1 MSHIP
6 IACFCNPSSVET
18 IDHLFFSCPL
28 AQAVLSWLQSL
39 IFRCSALIPPLLCRH
54 VLFGLNSD
62 ELCVVPRGF
71 VGVLGLISER
81 MDQNL
86 GKIRGASNIAELQKI
101 TLPGTAHIL
110 RKASVH

>member
-1 MSHIP
+1 MRT
-6 IACFCNPSSVET
+6 ET
-18 IDHLFFSCPL
+18 
-28 AQAVLSWLQSL
+28 
-39 IFRCSALIPPLLCRH
+39 
-54 VLFGLNSD
+54 
-62 ELCVVPRGF
+62 VPV
-71 VGVLGLISER
+71 VGVLGLEL

>member
-1 MSHIP
+1 MKQKQNKI
-6 IACFCNPSSVET
+6 IIIIIIIKIIMRTET
-18 IDHLFFSCPL
+18 
-28 AQAVLSWLQSL
+28 
-39 IFRCSALIPPLLCRH
+39 
-54 VLFGLNSD
+54 
-62 ELCVVPRGF
+62 VPV
-71 VGVLGLISER
+71 VGVLGLEL

>member
-1 MSHIP
+1 MTS
-6 IACFCNPSSVET
+6 ET
-18 IDHLFFSCPL
+18 VP
-28 AQAVLSWLQSL
+28 
-39 IFRCSALIPPLLCRH
+39 
-54 VLFGLNSD
+54 
-62 ELCVVPRGF
+62 VV
-71 VGVLGLISER
+71 VGVLGLIRER